1 MDIAN
6 IWNKLHI
13 YRYKTI
19 AIVCFLLLFSFTARA
34 QRTSDMNM
42 PSYDDKPLHYG
53 FHLGINYTN
62 FLIKRSDYL
71 LSDTTFDYVN
81 AQGSTGFTL
90 GFIVNL
96 RLTDFS
102 DLRLLPTVAFYQR
115 NVVYGNEESGTEETN
130 NIESTYVEFPL
141 LFKYKSD
148 RRKNNKFYMVAGL
161 KPGIEVGAKK
171 KERRDTQLRV
181 QTFDLSLEYGLGL
194 DIYNEMFKFAPEV
207 RFSLGIMNLLS
218 KDPNIYANSLDRMS
232 TFTVLF
238 TALFE

>member
-1 MDIAN
+1 MDITN
-6 IWNKLHI
+6 IWNKFHI
-13 YRYKTI
+13 YRYKVI
-19 AIVCFLLLFSFTARA
+19 AIVTGLLFVLPSLQA

-62 FLIKRSDYL
+62 FQLKRSNHL
-71 LSDTTFDYVN
+71 LEDTTFDYVD
-81 AQGSTGFTL
+81 AKGTTGFTL

-96 RLTDFS
+96 RLSDFS

-115 NVVYGNEESGTEETN
+115 DVVYGKEGSEQEDVNL
-130 NIESTYVEFPL
+130 IESTYIEFPL

-148 RRKNNKFYMVAGL
+148 RRKNNRLYMVGGL
-161 KPGIEVGAKK
+161 KAGIEVGAKK
-171 KERRDTQLRV
+171 KERRENQLRV
-181 QTFDLSLEYGLGL
+181 QTYDLSLEYGLGL

-207 RFSLGIMNLLS
+207 RFSIGLVNLLS
-218 KDPNIYANSLDRMS
+218 DDPNVYAMSLDRMS